1 MIIAIGTYLSRDMKR
16 SSKKLEFAVKKKS
29 MESEWLRTNAA
40 AVLLINSIKERLLSM
55 EEFAPCQVETLYQL
69 FDEQLEKLLGTK

>member
-1 MIIAIGTYLSRDMKR
+1 
-16 SSKKLEFAVKKKS
+16 